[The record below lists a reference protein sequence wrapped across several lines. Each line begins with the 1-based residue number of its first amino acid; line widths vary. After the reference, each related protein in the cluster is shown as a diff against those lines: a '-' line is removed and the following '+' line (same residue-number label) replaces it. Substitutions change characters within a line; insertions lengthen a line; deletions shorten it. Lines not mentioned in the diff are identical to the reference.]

1 MSQLP
6 HSESSGGETDF
17 DTIIIGAGMSGLAA
31 GIRLAMYD
39 HRVCVLEKHWTIG
52 GLNSFYRVNG
62 RNYDVGLHAMT
73 NFTQRGAKKGPLA
86 RLLKQLRFRWDDF
99 QLAPQRGSSIAF
111 PGIEL
116 CFDNNIEFF
125 QNQVAEKFPHQKD
138 AFAKLL
144 ATLADYDDLKQ
155 EDFDCSTRKILEEI
169 FSDPLLIEMILCPLM
184 WYGNAK
190 EHDMDWG
197 QFCIMFRSIFLEGF
211 ARPYKGVRLILKNL
225 VRRFRELGGQ
235 LKLRSGVAKL
245 HVENQNVTAVELEDG
260 TILTAKRV
268 LSSAGMIETL
278 RMCDHLSEEK
288 VQQAGQMSF
297 VESISVLDCQPSAI
311 GFDKTIVFY
320 NDSPKFHWER
330 CRDSLCD
337 VRTGVICSPN
347 NYEYTLD
354 EGNLDAGFVRL
365 TTIADP
371 DRWSNLGELEYQR
384 QKYYWYDAA
393 VGSCVRFIPDF
404 RRHVI
409 DTDVFTPKTIR
420 RFTSHDNGAV
430 YGAPEKK
437 LDGTTHLGNLFL
449 CGTDQGFVGI
459 VGAIVS
465 GISMANRHCLSQS

>member
-1 MSQLP
+1 MTSNT
-6 HSESSGGETDF
+6 EY

-39 HRVCVLEKHWTIG
+39 HKVCILEKHWTIG

-73 NFTQRGAKKGPLA
+73 NYSERGAKKGPLA

-99 QLAPQRGSSIAF
+99 QLAQQCGSSIAF
-111 PGIEL
+111 PGVELRFNNDIRFLQSEIER
-116 CFDNNIEFF
+116 
-125 QNQVAEKFPHQKD
+125 QFPHQRD

-144 ATLADYDDLKQ
+144 SRLAEYDDLQQ
-155 EDFDCSTRKILEEI
+155 EDFECSTRKILDEI
-169 FSDPLLIEMILCPLM
+169 FSDPLLIEMLLCPLM
-184 WYGNAK
+184 WYGNAR

-245 HVENQNVTAVELEDG
+245 HVDHEAVTAVELENG
-260 TILTAKRV
+260 EILTAKRV
-268 LSSAGMIETL
+268 LSSAGAVETM
-278 RMCDHLSEEK
+278 RMCDHLSHHAPMT
-288 VQQAGQMSF
+288 AGQMSF
-297 VESISVLDCQPSAI
+297 VESISVLDCQPTQI
-311 GFDKTIVFY
+311 GFDQTIVFY
-320 NDSPKFHWER
+320 NDSPRFHWER
-330 CRDSLCD
+330 CRDALCD

-347 NYEYTLD
+347 NYAYNSED
-354 EGNLDAGFVRL
+354 GQLDAGFIRL

-371 DRWSNLGELEYQR
+371 DRWTALEDAEYQR
-384 QKYYWYDAA
+384 QKFHWYDSA
-393 VGSCVRFIPDF
+393 VASCVRFIPDF
-404 RRHVI
+404 RRHVV
-409 DTDVFTPKTIR
+409 DTDIFTPKTIR

-430 YGAPEKK
+430 YGAPDKK
-437 LDGTTHLGNLFL
+437 LDGTTHLRNLYL

-465 GISMANRHCLSQS
+465 GISMANRHCLTQP

>member
-1 MSQLP
+1 MT
-6 HSESSGGETDF
+6 HSNADY

-39 HRVCVLEKHWTIG
+39 HKVCILEKHWTIG

-62 RNYDVGLHAMT
+62 RDYDVGLHAMT
-73 NFTQRGAKKGPLA
+73 NFTEKGAKKGPFA

-99 QLAPQRGSSIAF
+99 QLAQQRGSSIAF
-111 PGIEL
+111 PGVELEFNNDIRLLQTEIE
-116 CFDNNIEFF
+116 
-125 QNQVAEKFPHQKD
+125 QKFPHQKD

-144 ATLADYDDLKQ
+144 TVLAEYDDLQQ
-155 EDFDCSTRKILEEI
+155 EDFERSTRVVLEEI

-184 WYGNAK
+184 WYGNAR

-211 ARPYKGVRLILKNL
+211 ARPHRGVRLILKNL

-245 HVENQNVTAVELEDG
+245 HIDQEHVAAVELENG
-260 TILTAKRV
+260 QILTAKRV
-268 LSSAGMIETL
+268 LSSAGVVETM
-278 RMCDHLSEEK
+278 RMCDHLTETRPAT
-288 VQQAGQMSF
+288 AGQMSF
-297 VESISVLDCQPSAI
+297 VESISVLDCQPKQI

-320 NDSPKFHWER
+320 NDSETFHWER
-330 CRDSLCD
+330 CRDALCD

-347 NYEYTLD
+347 NYEYSA
-354 EGNLDAGFVRL
+354 EAGELDAGFVRL

-371 DRWSNLGELEYQR
+371 ERWSHLDDAEYQR
-384 QKYYWYDAA
+384 QKYRWYDSA
-393 VGSCVRFIPDF
+393 VASCVRFIPDF
-404 RRHVI
+404 RRNVI
-409 DTDVFTPKTIR
+409 DTDIFTPKTIQ

-430 YGAPEKK
+430 YGAPEKR
-437 LDGTTHLGNLFL
+437 LDGTTHLKNLFL

-465 GISMANRHCLSQS
+465 GISMANRHCLAQST